1 MNKFLIREA
10 IVTSTATIRRVGGTR
25 REYESGRDH
34 VILASV
40 VLVVLGFSNL
50 LDGVYG
56 SRPDL
61 AARRPA

>member
-25 REYESGRDH
+25 GEHESARDH
-34 VILASV
+34 VIFASV
-40 VLVVLGFSNL
+40 VLAVLGFSNL
-50 LDGVYG
+50 LDGACG

-61 AARRPA
+61 AATRPA